1 MFPTKEGMTMAEVIR
16 ILNEKTKDDAIFVTD
31 VGQHQMFASRYCKRH
46 SKRSFVTS
54 GGLGTMGFG
63 LPAAFGAKM
72 GAPDKEVILI
82 VGDGGLQMTIQEF
95 GTIMQSEAA
104 VKIVLLNNKYLG
116 MVRQWQQLFFDKR
129 YSHTYMVNP
138 DFIQVAN
145 GFGIEGKKVV
155 DRPDLEGAVEE
166 MLNHN
171 GAYLLEVS
179 IEKED
184 NVFPMVPTGASVAE
198 VILEAAN
205 K

>member
-1 MFPTKEGMTMAEVIR
+1 
-16 ILNEKTKDDAIFVTD
+16 
-31 VGQHQMFASRYCKRH
+31 
-46 SKRSFVTS
+46 
-54 GGLGTMGFG
+54 
-63 LPAAFGAKM
+63 
-72 GAPDKEVILI
+72 
-82 VGDGGLQMTIQEF
+82 MTIQEF

-198 VILEAAN
+198 VIWRQLISNILKRRKMTDTYTITAFSENHIGLLNRITIIFTRRNVNIHSLPFLNLQYGVFQNSPLLLLKPKKKLERWLAR
-205 K
+205 